1 MSGDD
6 TKRSSL
12 IEDFLNFKEEKSL
25 ENRERLVKR
34 ICDQYGDHVFEA
46 NERKIVDE
54 ILGILSQDVEK
65 TIRQLLA
72 ENLNQNED
80 LPRDIALKLASDE
93 VNEVSTPIL
102 QFSKALTDLDLDM
115 LITSTSEVAKLEAIA
130 SRDNLSEKLSD
141 SLVEKEVESVN
152 QTLINNKTASISD
165 QAVDKILDKFHS
177 SEPLMQSLI
186 NRGGLSIG
194 LAERMVSLVSDEL
207 QKQIVEKYDV
217 KPSVA
222 KQTVASAREEM
233 TLGMV
238 SKNMSPEG
246 TIDLVNHLFSSGKL
260 SHSIVL
266 RALCRGDIVFFET
279 GMAKLA
285 GIPVSNAKKLV
296 RQGDPRGF
304 SALFHAASMPPTMLE
319 ATETLLRIVIEDME
333 KIKKSS
339 NSSQHLIERIV
350 DNGYD
355 KKVPNMSYFM
365 ALIGNANSEGAV
377 TH

>member
-1 MSGDD
+1 MSEDSI
-6 TKRSSL
+6 KRSSL

-34 ICDQYGDHVFEA
+34 ICDQYGDQVFED

-72 ENLNQNED
+72 ENLNNNDE
-80 LPRDIALKLASDE
+80 LPREIALKLASDHVE
-93 VNEVSTPIL
+93 EVSTPIL

-115 LITSTSEVAKLEAIA
+115 LIKSTSEIAKLEAIA
-130 SRDNLSEKLSD
+130 NRENLSEKVSE
-141 SLVEKEVESVN
+141 SLVDKEVESVN
-152 QTLINNKTASISD
+152 QTLIQNQTASISD
-165 QAVDKILDKFHS
+165 TAVDKMLTKFHG
-177 SEPLMQSLI
+177 SEPLMKSLI

-194 LAERMVSLVSDEL
+194 LAERMVSLVTEEL
-207 QKQIVEKYDV
+207 QKQIIEKYDV

-238 SKNMSPEG
+238 SNDVSPEG
-246 TIDLVNHLFSSGKL
+246 TTDLVNHLFSSGKL

-266 RALCRGDIVFFET
+266 RALCRGDIVFFEA

-285 GIPVSNAKKLV
+285 GIPASNAKKLV
-296 RQGDPRGF
+296 REGDPRGF

-319 ATETLLRIVIEDME
+319 ATETLLRIVVEDME
-333 KIKKSS
+333 TIKHSP

-365 ALIGNANSEGAV
+365 ALIGSASNEGAV
-377 TH
+377 AH